1 MLTRL
6 EEHIVER
13 IVTLIPGDGIGKDI
27 TDATIKIIDAVGVKI
42 TWDRQEAGL
51 LAYEKYGNP
60 LPDETLKSIEKNKLA
75 LKGPLTTQVGVGF
88 RSVNVAL
95 RQHFKL
101 FANVRP
107 VKSFD
112 GIDSIHKDIDFV
124 IVRENT
130 EDLYKGIEYMV
141 TDDVAESIKIIS
153 KKASLKIC
161 NFAFDLARREK
172 RNKVTLVHK
181 ANIMKFSDGLF
192 LKAGTEVS
200 EKYTD
205 IQFEDVIVDAMAM
218 KMVMNPNNYSV
229 IVAPNLY
236 GDILSDLGAGLIGG
250 LGIAPSGNIG
260 EECAI
265 FEPVHGSAPDIAGKN
280 IANPTAS
287 ILSGAMLLK
296 YIGEI
301 EAASKIEKALEIV
314 LKDKDKCTIDI
325 GGKLSTT
332 EFTNEIIN
340 ILMHL

>member
-1 MLTRL
+1 MGK
-6 EEHIVER
+6 
-13 IVTLIPGDGIGKDI
+13 IVTLIPGDGIGNDI
-27 TDATIKIIDAVGVKI
+27 IDAATKIIDASGVKI
-42 TWDRQEAGL
+42 IWDKQEAGL

-60 LPDETLKSIEKNKLA
+60 LPDETIKSIEKNKLA

-88 RSVNVAL
+88 RSINVAL
-95 RQHFKL
+95 RQYFKL

-107 VKSFD
+107 IKSFA
-112 GIDSIHKDIDFV
+112 GIDSLYDDVDFV

-153 KKASLKIC
+153 KEASLRIC
-161 NFAFDLARREK
+161 NFAFDLAKREN

-192 LKAGTEVS
+192 LKAGNEVS
-200 EKYTD
+200 ENYKD

-218 KMVMNPNNYSV
+218 KMVMNPKKYSV

-250 LGIAPSGNIG
+250 LGVAPSGNIG
-260 EECAI
+260 ENCAI
-265 FEPVHGSAPDIAGKN
+265 FEPVHGSAPDIVGKN
-280 IANPTAS
+280 IANPTSA
-287 ILSGAMLLK
+287 ILSGVMMLK
-296 YIGEI
+296 HIGEF
-301 EAASKIEKALEIV
+301 EAAYKIESALEKV
-314 LKDKDKCTIDI
+314 LKNKETCTIDI

-332 EFTNEIIN
+332 EFRDAVIAEI
-340 ILMHL
+340 

>member
-1 MLTRL
+1 M
-6 EEHIVER
+6 ER
-13 IVTLIPGDGIGKDI
+13 IITLIPGDGIGKDI
-27 TDATIKIIDAVGVKI
+27 IDAATKVIKAYGVKI
-42 TWDRQEAGL
+42 TWDKQEAGMG
-51 LAYEKYGNP
+51 AYEKYGDP
-60 LPDETLKSIEKNKLA
+60 LPDQTIKSIEKNKIA
-75 LKGPLTTQVGVGF
+75 LKGPLTTPVGAGF

-107 VKSFD
+107 IQSFV
-112 GIDSIHKDIDFV
+112 GIDSLHNDVDFV

-153 KKASLKIC
+153 KEASLRIC
-161 NFAFDLARREK
+161 NFAFNFARREK
-172 RNKVTLVHK
+172 KNKVTLVHK
-181 ANIMKFSDGLF
+181 ANIMKYSDGLF
-192 LKAGTEVS
+192 LKCGTEVA
-200 EKYTD
+200 ENYKE

-218 KMVMNPNNYSV
+218 KMVMNPKNYSV

-260 EECAI
+260 EDCAI

-280 IANPTAS
+280 IANPTSA

-296 YIGEI
+296 HIGEFLYPTPLLPLMSI
-301 EAASKIEKALEIV
+301 WNSTFGIFLRNSSKRAHGDSFK
-314 LKDKDKCTIDI
+314 
-325 GGKLSTT
+325 
-332 EFTNEIIN
+332 NR
-340 ILMHL
+340 

>member
-1 MLTRL
+1 M
-6 EEHIVER
+6 ER
-13 IVTLIPGDGIGKDI
+13 IVTLINGDGIGNDI
-27 TDATIKIIDAVGVKI
+27 ILATTKIIDATGVKI
-42 TWDRQEAGL
+42 TWDKQEAGL
-51 LAYEKYGNP
+51 MAYEKYGNP
-60 LPDETLKSIEKNKLA
+60 LPDETIKSIERNKLA
-75 LKGPLTTQVGVGF
+75 LKGPLTTPVGTGF

-107 VKSFD
+107 VKSFP
-112 GIDSIHKDIDFV
+112 GIDSLHNNVDIV

-153 KKASLKIC
+153 KKASLRIC
-161 NFAFDLARREK
+161 DFAFQLAKREN

-192 LKAGTEVS
+192 LKSGIEVA
-200 EKYTD
+200 ENYKD

-218 KMVMNPNNYSV
+218 KMVMNPHNYSV

-260 EECAI
+260 KDCAI

-280 IANPTAS
+280 IANPTSA
-287 ILSGAMLLK
+287 ILSGSMLLK
-296 YIGEI
+296 HIGELK
-301 EAASKIEKALEIV
+301 AAAKIEKALEIV
-314 LKDKDKCTIDI
+314 LSDKEKCTIDI
-325 GGKLSTT
+325 GGKLSTF
-332 EFTNEIIN
+332 EFADEVIN
-340 ILMHL
+340 ILMQL

>member
-1 MLTRL
+1 VD
-6 EEHIVER
+6 IVER
-13 IVTLIPGDGIGKDI
+13 IITLIPGDGIGKDI
-27 TDATIKIIDAVGVKI
+27 IDATTKIIEACGVKI
-42 TWDRQEAGL
+42 TWDVQEAGI
-51 LAYEKYGNP
+51 LAHEKHGNP
-60 LPDETLKSIEKNKLA
+60 LPDETIKSIEKNKIA

-88 RSVNVAL
+88 RSINVAL

-107 VKSFD
+107 IKSFV
-112 GIDSIHKDIDFV
+112 GIDSLHNDVDLV

-141 TDDVAESIKIIS
+141 TDDVAESIKIIT
-153 KKASLKIC
+153 KAASLKIC
-161 NFAFDLARREK
+161 NFAFDLARQEK

-181 ANIMKFSDGLF
+181 ANIMKLSDGLF
-192 LKAGTEVS
+192 LKAGMEVS
-200 EKYTD
+200 ESYKD

-218 KMVMNPNNYSV
+218 KMVMNPKNYSV

-260 EECAI
+260 EHCAI

-280 IANPTAS
+280 IANPTSA
-287 ILSGAMLLK
+287 ILSGVMMLK
-296 YIGEI
+296 YIGEF
-301 EAASKIEKALEIV
+301 EAALKIENAIEKV
-314 LKDKDKCTIDI
+314 LKDKERCTIDI

-332 EFTNEIIN
+332 EFRDAVIAE
-340 ILMHL
+340 M